1 MKKIILGLSVMAF
14 GLNTQAGT
22 SGSNVTGICLT
33 AGPGVECRG
42 FAENAGLDL
51 VSGSGGKWN
60 SYGICGTFTIGSLTK
75 LCGTLKG
82 SEILE

>member
-14 GLNTQAGT
+14 GINTQAGT

-33 AGPGVECRG
+33 AGPGVDCNA

-51 VSGSGGKWN
+51 VSGSGGKWEFDG
-60 SYGICGTFTIGSLTK
+60 SCGKFTIRSITLP
-75 LCGTLKG
+75 CGTLKG

>member
-14 GLNTQAGT
+14 GMNTQAGT

-33 AGPGVECRG
+33 AGPGVDCNARAG
-42 FAENAGLDL
+42 NAGFDL
-51 VSGSGGKWN
+51 VSGSGGKWESN
-60 SYGICGTFTIGSLTK
+60 GICGTFTIGGITLP
-75 LCGTLKG
+75 CGTLKG